1 MMFPKQKIRYG
12 WTSKK
17 VKIRSSYDIAERMLK
32 LLKSRKGKYD
42 TAEYDSV
49 TSGKDGMSSKN
60 MRL

>member
-1 MMFPKQKIRYG
+1 
-12 WTSKK
+12 
-17 VKIRSSYDIAERMLK
+17 MLK

>member
-1 MMFPKQKIRYG
+1 MMFSKQKIRYG

-17 VKIRSSYDIAERMLK
+17 VIRSSYDIAERMLK
-32 LLKSRKGKYD
+32 MLKSRKGKYD

-60 MRL
+60 TRL